1 MVRNNMRFILNEAGL
16 TVRDNFYVIT
26 PRIELYT
33 MFALL
38 NNYYVYAQ
46 LETNGRNYGGGMLKL
61 QKYDVE
67 SVTLT
72 DLSAVSEAD
81 KAKLS
86 GYGLRLAKSGK
97 RGIVDEITAILSAY
111 ESEGLREI
119 KEQYEYMK
127 SKRLE
132 CAK

>member
-1 MVRNNMRFILNEAGL
+1 
-16 TVRDNFYVIT
+16 
-26 PRIELYT
+26 

-86 GYGLRLAKSGK
+86 GYGQRLAKSGK

-111 ESEGLREI
+111 ESEGLPEI

-127 SKRLE
+127 
-132 CAK
+132 